1 MLLFIVLLGA
11 LSLFLFGL
19 VAYRAFTKDKEIIAE
34 RMNRYVEQ
42 RQQPISTRLQTAG
55 IEGTEK
61 RVASYR
67 LLIREMS
74 KYLESPK
81 LSQYMEHK
89 LIQAG
94 LPMRAAEF
102 MVICLATSLFGLL
115 LMALLSGGKF
125 FFLLFGLIL
134 GYLIPHIFLR
144 IKIEK
149 RAKAFNDQ
157 LGDTLVLVANSLRT
171 GYSFL
176 QAVEM
181 VSREMLPPI
190 SEEFGRVLKE
200 MNLGV
205 GTEEAMNNLAKRV
218 NSDDLDLVVTA
229 VLIQRQVGGN
239 LAEVLDNIA
248 NTIRERVKIK
258 GQIKT
263 LTAQGRISG
272 MIISFLPVGV
282 GAMIYFMNPDY
293 ISLLFTHSL
302 GRAML
307 AGGVVSQLIGILLIR
322 KIVNIDV

>member
-1 MLLFIVLLGA
+1 MLLLIALLGV
-11 LSLFLFGL
+11 LSLFLLGL
-19 VAYRAFTKDKEIIAE
+19 VAYRELTKDKKVIAE
-34 RMNRYVEQ
+34 RMNRYIEN
-42 RQQPISTRLQTAG
+42 RQQPISSQLQTTKS
-55 IEGTEK
+55 EVTQK
-61 RVASYR
+61 RETSYR

-74 KYLESPK
+74 KYFESPK
-81 LSQYMEHK
+81 WSQYMEHK

-94 LPMRAAEF
+94 LPMRASEF
-102 MVICLATSLFGLL
+102 MVICFGTSLFGLI
-115 LMALLSGGKF
+115 LMALLSGGK
-125 FFLLFGLIL
+125 LLFIL
-134 GYLIPHIFLR
+134 SGIIIGYFIPQIFLR
-144 IKIEK
+144 IKIDK

-157 LGDTLVLVANSLRT
+157 LGDSLVLVANSLRT

-176 QAVEM
+176 QSVEM

-282 GAMIYFMNPDY
+282 GSMIYFMNPDY

-307 AGGVVSQLIGILLIR
+307 VGGVVSQCIGILLIR